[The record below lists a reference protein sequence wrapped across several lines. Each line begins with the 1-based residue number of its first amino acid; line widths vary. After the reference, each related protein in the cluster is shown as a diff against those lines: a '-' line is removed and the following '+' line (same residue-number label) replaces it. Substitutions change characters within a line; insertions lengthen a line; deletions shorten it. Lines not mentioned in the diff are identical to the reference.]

1 MLQQRRRLLALDHS
15 HSDRGTGLLRRMR
28 QRVQL
33 RKQLQLRK
41 LLLTAGARKRPCR
54 TSPYSSALTVRYT
67 SSWMSSTVRG
77 SSSLAQRITV
87 QPQSRTISRA
97 ASRQLFR

>member
-67 SSWMSSTVRG
+67 SSWMSAWVP
-77 SSSLAQRITV
+77 V
-87 QPQSRTISRA
+87 A
-97 ASRQLFR
+97 ASRRRIIFSVISVGISR